1 MSDLDPELTPEQ
13 EARVRSLL
21 AEARPD
27 PRREALPAEVAA
39 RLDFVLSDLT
49 GQPLETD
56 ASDPGA
62 VGGSLTHL
70 AARRRRRVGGLLL
83 AAAAVAVAA
92 VGVGQ
97 VIDVGGGGSGD
108 DSAAESSAVDSG
120 EAPDRSALGG
130 SSDGAGGGAD
140 DSLGAQESERDAPEL
155 ASPRTSRCRA
165 RRWPR
170 WSGSGCG
177 RSSSPRTPPPS
188 AARSAATAP
197 REEFAAPAP
206 SALPDPLRT
215 RRVFECAAT
224 DLGSGTWV
232 AVVYDGSP
240 AVLVFR
246 RAAGEAQ
253 VAELV
258 QCGSGE
264 ILRSTT
270 LPARASR

>member
-39 RLDFVLSDLT
+39 RLDFVLSDLA
-49 GQPLETD
+49 GQPLEAD

-62 VGGSLTHL
+62 PGGSLTQL

-97 VIDVGGGGSGD
+97 VVDVGGGSGGD
-108 DSAAESSAVDSG
+108 ASSAESSAVDSG
-120 EAPDRSALGG
+120 EAPDRSAVE
-130 SSDGAGGGAD
+130 GAD
-140 DSLGAQESERDAPEL
+140 DGSDAGAGDSLSSEEAERDAPGVASEDL
-155 ASPRTSRCRA
+155 AM
-165 RRWPR
+165 
-170 WSGSGCG
+170 
-177 RSSSPRTPPPS
+177 PS
-188 AARSAATAP
+188 APLAAVVRVRVREKQFSEDAAAVRRALGSMTA

-206 SALPDPLRT
+206 SALPDELRT
-215 RRVFECAAT
+215 KRVFECAAT
-224 DLGSGTWV
+224 DLGTGTWV
-232 AVVYDGSP
+232 AVAYGGSP

-270 LPARASR
+270 LPARAPR

>member
-1 MSDLDPELTPEQ
+1 MSDEDPALTPEQ
-13 EARVRSLL
+13 EARLRSLL

-39 RLDFVLSDLT
+39 RLDFVLSDLA
-49 GQPLETD
+49 GHPLETG
-56 ASDPGA
+56 ARDPA
-62 VGGSLTHL
+62 VTDGSVAHL

-97 VIDVGGGGSGD
+97 VVDLGSGED
-108 DSAAESSAVDSG
+108 AASTESAAVDSG
-120 EAPDRSALGG
+120 EGADRGAAGGSTEGGDSSLSAEEAEEAAPEPPGIAGSQDLALPSTPLAEVVRVRVRSKQFSEDAAAVRRALGRME
-130 SSDGAGGGAD
+130 A
-140 DSLGAQESERDAPEL
+140 
-155 ASPRTSRCRA
+155 
-165 RRWPR
+165 
-170 WSGSGCG
+170 
-177 RSSSPRTPPPS
+177 
-188 AARSAATAP
+188 

-206 SALPDPLRT
+206 GALPPPLRT

-224 DLGSGTWV
+224 DLGAGTWV

-246 RAAGEAQ
+246 HTPGEAQ

-270 LPARASR
+270 LPARTAR